1 MFNRETFVIVKCAV
15 VVIGPGTDK
24 QLPVPQFRGLE
35 WRGGGFPS
43 TCRPVSKTSLRG
55 ESLVG
60 KRRWRKESVPKSRLR
75 GNRNYVHHLGRSFST
90 TTFRSSSF
98 FFGHSFFIFPRR
110 VFSSVHGESS
120 MEKGRWNWNGR
131 GNEVGSE
138 ENRKS
143 RDRDAVVP
151 LLPAK
156 IPLITWKELI
166 CVYSARLR
174 GSKKKISTIQV

>member
-15 VVIGPGTDK
+15 VVVGPGTDK

-60 KRRWRKESVPKSRLR
+60 KRRRRKESVPKSRLR

-98 FFGHSFFIFPRR
+98 FFGSSFFPAEFSPACTVKAARR
-110 VFSSVHGESS
+110 KEDGIG
-120 MEKGRWNWNGR
+120 MGGGMKL
-131 GNEVGSE
+131 
-138 ENRKS
+138 
-143 RDRDAVVP
+143 DR
-151 LLPAK
+151 
-156 IPLITWKELI
+156 
-166 CVYSARLR
+166 
-174 GSKKKISTIQV
+174 KKIGNLAIETRWFRCSWLKFP

>member
-15 VVIGPGTDK
+15 VVVGPGTDK

-60 KRRWRKESVPKSRLR
+60 KRRRRKESVPKSCGGIEITFTTSADPFLLR
-75 GNRNYVHHLGRSFST
+75 RSAAPLFSSAI
-90 TTFRSSSF
+90 RSSF
-98 FFGHSFFIFPRR
+98 FPAEFSPACTVKAARR
-110 VFSSVHGESS
+110 KEDGIG
-120 MEKGRWNWNGR
+120 MGGGMKLDRKKI
-131 GNEVGSE
+131 GNL
-138 ENRKS
+138 
-143 RDRDAVVP
+143 AVVP